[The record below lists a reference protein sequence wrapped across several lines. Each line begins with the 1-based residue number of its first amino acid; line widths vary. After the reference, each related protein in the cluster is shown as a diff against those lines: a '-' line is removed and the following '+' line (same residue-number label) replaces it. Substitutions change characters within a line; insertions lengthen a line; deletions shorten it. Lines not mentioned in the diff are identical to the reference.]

1 MMTKRKSIVIQIMW
15 PIMRTSRS
23 AFYTLTYTHT
33 HALPHPQSP
42 GTLLPLARSYSLFPR
57 QLPWVTF
64 RISTPASSSLQ
75 TAVALVTTHRQMS
88 ERKTQMFG
96 CIWSWLDCDSQSRGV
111 QSVAYSESVVSE
123 LIHRN
128 INTLLGKGN
137 HWAMLHTN
145 GVIWFWALKKNNKM
159 R

>member
-15 PIMRTSRS
+15 SIMRTSRS
-23 AFYTLTYTHT
+23 AFYTLIHTHT
-33 HALPHPQSP
+33 FSP
-42 GTLLPLARSYSLFPR
+42 ILKVQTPSYHLQEVCSSLFPR

-96 CIWSWLDCDSQSRGV
+96 CMWSWLDCDSQSRGV

-145 GVIWFWALKKNNKM
+145 GVI
-159 R
+159 